1 MSARALSTTSCRT
14 VWASRLAL
22 IRKLAA
28 LSAAMRPLSASRS
41 CFPGS
46 SGLKGPSPAARP
58 DLCGSERRSRRRRF
72 GAGRALRMVTIVP
85 SRHATHTGHNNYSLR
100 HRMDTILSVRLG
112 YVFVPLGYD
121 CVVIQ
126 GAIKVWICVLMGGQF
141 HEGHRALIRTPDHGG
156 ALDLPNRGIA
166 VRSSLKGRPHG
177 CNTNC
182 DGDGP

>member
-22 IRKLAA
+22 MRKTAA
-28 LSAAMRPLSASRS
+28 LSAARRPLSASKS

-46 SGLKGPSPAARP
+46 SRLKGPSPVAGP
-58 DLCGSERRSRRRRF
+58 DLCGSERRSHRRRF
-72 GAGRALRMVTIVP
+72 GAARALRMVIIVP
-85 SRHATHTGHNNYSLR
+85 SWRATHFGHNNHSLR

-126 GAIKVWICVLMGGQF
+126 GAIKVWICVLMGGRF

-156 ALDLPNRGIA
+156 TLDLPNRGIA
-166 VRSSLKGRPHG
+166 VFSSLRGRTQR

>member
-22 IRKLAA
+22 MRKTAA
-28 LSAAMRPLSASRS
+28 LSAAMRPLSASKS

-46 SGLKGPSPAARP
+46 SRLKGPSPVAGP
-58 DLCGSERRSRRRRF
+58 DLCGSERRSHRRRF
-72 GAGRALRMVTIVP
+72 GTGRALRMAIIVP
-85 SRHATHTGHNNYSLR
+85 SWRATHVGHNNRSLR

-121 CVVIQ
+121 CVAIQ
-126 GAIKVWICVLMGGQF
+126 GAIKVWICVLMGGRF

-166 VRSSLKGRPHG
+166 VFSSSRGRTQR